1 MCLKMKMDSELLPNI
16 ENCDPFNYPV
26 LGTSAYTSNLFK
38 AYKCSEA
45 FETFPKNVIETGRIL
60 DDLDCGCAER
70 SVLSVHYNS
79 MGDAGECVLMLVLTS
94 YIEAYMMIK
103 GMFYNSANK

>member
-45 FETFPKNVIETGRIL
+45 FETFPKNVIEMGRIL
-60 DDLDCGCAER
+60 DDLDVAVQRGQYYQSTTILWEMRVNVFSCWC
-70 SVLSVHYNS
+70 
-79 MGDAGECVLMLVLTS
+79 
-94 YIEAYMMIK
+94 
-103 GMFYNSANK
+103 